1 MRSRRRGGAGHGITG
16 TSIDFSSS
24 SRSCSGS
31 RYNGERGGATV
42 EPSGSG
48 IAAIEPTI
56 SSGHG
61 SPTPRASHKTPRAAT
76 ASTMDGPPDLEDAD
90 IDRLGDQMCELHG
103 LIAETPANTIAGI
116 ACQVRV
122 AITTLRGAATLEC
135 GEMALE
141 QVVRALEQRGEFRA

>member
-1 MRSRRRGGAGHGITG
+1 MQVPGTPSSIPADPHVEWSRLLDGIRR
-16 TSIDFSSS
+16 
-24 SRSCSGS
+24 
-31 RYNGERGGATV
+31 
-42 EPSGSG
+42 
-48 IAAIEPTI
+48 
-56 SSGHG
+56 
-61 SPTPRASHKTPRAAT
+61 
-76 ASTMDGPPDLEDAD
+76 TMDGPPDLEDAD